1 VLVAGGLMEKY
12 DPATVATT
20 GYTPILLATA
30 DVFDPVSGAWA
41 PAPPMREA
49 RWLASG
55 TALLDGRVLVCA
67 GGNPLAAGSHAVEAY
82 PARL

>member
-1 VLVAGGLMEKY
+1 MEKY

-20 GYTPILLATA
+20 GYVPILLATA
-30 DVFDPVSGAWA
+30 DVFDPARGAWTPA
-41 PAPPMREA
+41 PAMREA

-82 PARL
+82 PAGP

>member
-1 VLVAGGLMEKY
+1 MEKY
-12 DPATVATT
+12 DAATVAST

-30 DVFDPVSGAWA
+30 DVFDPLGAAWT
-41 PAPPMREA
+41 PAPPMREG

-55 TALLDGRVLVCA
+55 TSLLDGRVLVCG

-82 PARL
+82 PARS